1 MENIK
6 FIFRYFSL
14 WMYYAAGQRIMCN
27 NIPSTWTDAMS
38 RCQMVEGS
46 QVIPDSVHGP
56 FIQSAKNSSFW
67 IGNFISRELSTNV
80 GFDHKPVADVCEYKT
95 TSGTADWSD
104 VKLGNCSDLHSYV
117 CCQSTILGK
126 SNIEE
131 CIKTGT
137 YLQASSCLQTY
148 VQTTLN
154 FPKGSYWVRS
164 NYSYT
169 VRDSSGPH
177 EEHFKCGRING
188 MDLNITFDNC
198 SNMLPSLCNFSSSY
212 IVNTTSEYTECIHV
226 WTTVTETNVTRPP
239 NTSEKTTNTDDLI
252 KRFSW
257 ITQSTTYAS
266 RSHGIDTTLP
276 PSAST
281 VASSTFASYKPH
293 KTQSAL
299 SRVITVGFTTI
310 RSSKSTLTLSK
321 PSSEFNDSV
330 GIITIAPN
338 EPFEASTTKSA
349 LAIGLSIGIVTVVIS
364 GITLACIL
372 LRRKADHSSEEHEL
386 SEVHG
391 RKPDE
396 YDRTIYKTS
405 DFVVGSE
412 DSGCSRCCLFKGR

>member
-1 MENIK
+1 MYKLTMENIK
-6 FIFRYFSL
+6 FMFRYFSL

-27 NIPSTWTDAMS
+27 NIPTTWTDAMS
-38 RCQMVEGS
+38 RCQMVGGS

-67 IGNFISRELSTNV
+67 IGRIISRELSTN
-80 GFDHKPVADVCEYKT
+80 ARE
-95 TSGTADWSD
+95 
-104 VKLGNCSDLHSYV
+104 
-117 CCQSTILGK
+117 

-137 YLQASSCLQTY
+137 YLQASSCQQTY
-148 VQTTLN
+148 VQTRPWY

-169 VRDSSGPH
+169 VRDSSEQRFGSETH
-177 EEHFKCGRING
+177 EELFKCGRING

-198 SNMLPSLCNFSSSY
+198 SNMLPSLCVVSSSY

-239 NTSEKTTNTDDLI
+239 NTSEKTTNTADLI

-257 ITQSTTYAS
+257 ITQSTTYTS

-281 VASSTFASYKPH
+281 VAYSTFASYKPP

-299 SRVITVGFTTI
+299 SSVITVGFTTI

-321 PSSEFNDSV
+321 SSSEFNDSV

-338 EPFEASTTKSA
+338 KPFEASTTKSA

-372 LRRKADHSSEEHEL
+372 LRRKADHRSEEHEL

-391 RKPDE
+391 RR
-396 YDRTIYKTS
+396 DRTIERTS
-405 DFVVGSE
+405 DFVGGSE
-412 DSGCSRCCLFKGR
+412 EIGSESVRFSSDNAQFSICCLFEGC